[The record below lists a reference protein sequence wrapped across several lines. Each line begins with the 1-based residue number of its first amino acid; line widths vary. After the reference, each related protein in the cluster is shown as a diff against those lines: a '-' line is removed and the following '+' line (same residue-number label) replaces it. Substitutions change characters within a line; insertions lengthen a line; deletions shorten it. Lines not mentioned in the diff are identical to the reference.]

1 VFPRHARARS
11 NAPFSA
17 RRVVFSASR
26 ARARVERGVARRD
39 AARRVE
45 RRVARRSDARDSR
58 MRLRFRVDSSAQR
71 RARATRGARRAG
83 IR

>member
-1 VFPRHARARS
+1 MPARDRTRRFQRVAS
-11 NAPFSA
+11 FSA
-17 RRVVFSASR
+17 RR

-58 MRLRFRVDSSAQR
+58 MRMRFRFDSSAQR